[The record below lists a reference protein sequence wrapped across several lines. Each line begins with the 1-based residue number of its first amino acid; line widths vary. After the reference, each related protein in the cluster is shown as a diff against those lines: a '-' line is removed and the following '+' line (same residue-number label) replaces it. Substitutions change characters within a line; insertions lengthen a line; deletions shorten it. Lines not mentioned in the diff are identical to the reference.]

1 MRKKPKKK
9 TFSFR
14 NSTKFLDQY
23 NRDRSQIEKDL
34 AAISVAVEQ
43 RTRDAIQTI
52 VNQRD
57 CLIQQIDEHINQEQN
72 LNKSNRFDENVHQ
85 EFSPLHFSDLNT
97 TNWQKIFERFNNVM
111 KMHSSEHLFSLDEQ
125 KSIVEIFQ
133 WTRHRFLFST
143 RFFTGHQST
152 STQNGFTK

>member
-1 MRKKPKKK
+1 M
-9 TFSFR
+9 FSFR

-72 LNKSNRFDENVHQ
+72 LNKSNRFDEDFHQ
-85 EFSPLHFSDLNT
+85 EFFLICF
-97 TNWQKIFERFNNVM
+97 V
-111 KMHSSEHLFSLDEQ
+111 
-125 KSIVEIFQ
+125 FQ
-133 WTRHRFLFST
+133 I
-143 RFFTGHQST
+143 
-152 STQNGFTK
+152 